1 MSLRKRFIWGV
12 LLSALVASW
21 AYYAEYLPFTGKWIA
36 SYRLEQYAKEQ
47 YPGFRRGKVYFNPC
61 GAPYETTYTGDSGQE
76 VALGCSFSGWIGDP
90 IREEHWMQDSHAE
103 QCLDQVQISNSSGWI
118 NCRWAYDAPEMNAF
132 VLCVQIMESEEI
144 PFPESEAALRE
155 KMAEILVNYWDAL
168 QETARADV
176 TKASVTY
183 SHYATERE
191 KQQQFD
197 DIFYTVRIPVTD
209 SGLPTEQIMTAD
221 MTERKI

>member
-21 AYYAEYLPFTGKWIA
+21 AYYAEYLPFTGRWIA
-36 SYRLEQYAKEQ
+36 SYRLEQYAKER

-76 VALGCSFSGWIGDP
+76 VELGCGYAGEIHDP
-90 IREEHWMQDSHAE
+90 TREAWWQQDSEAGR
-103 QCLDQVQISNSSGWI
+103 CLDRVHIPNGSGWI
-118 NCRWAYDAPEMNAF
+118 NCRWAYDAPEMDAF
-132 VLCVQIMESEEI
+132 VLCVQIMESEEV

-155 KMAEILVNYWDAL
+155 KMAESLASYWTAL
-168 QETARADV
+168 PETAQVDIADV
-176 TKASVTY
+176 SVSY
-183 SHYATERE
+183 CHFATRQEE
-191 KQQQFD
+191 QQDYD

-209 SGLPTEQIMTAD
+209 GGLSEEQVMTAD